1 MDAWWDGLSAYQQF
15 LFVIAGAA
23 TLVMIIFLI
32 LMIIGIGDDDI
43 NDVDFNVGE
52 EPLVNFSGLKLFN
65 LRGALV
71 FFSIGGWVTFIL
83 EPSLKPFWSTVLG
96 VISGSIAALLM
107 ALAFK
112 AAMKLESEGN
122 LDYKNAINKIGTV
135 YIRIPAKR
143 GGKGKITITMQNR
156 FLEVDAVTDENED
169 LKTGNEVVV
178 IDLLN
183 ESTLIVKKI

>member
-65 LRGALV
+65 LRCALV